1 MLILAR
7 LSLGAKLGEPYA
19 TVPSMAGS
27 KRRTAHRP
35 EPAALADRA
44 RSRPRY
50 LPGRGW
56 PGPGPTAPAASHE
69 AGHRPLVPVV
79 LKDRPRTHPLPARP
93 AHRSPLPVRPSPAG
107 LVDPL
112 AAAGP

>member
-56 PGPGPTAPAASHE
+56 PGPRPTAPVASHE

-79 LKDRPRTHPLPARP
+79 LKDPPSNSSLASSSGPPQPTSGPAITCWTR
-93 AHRSPLPVRPSPAG
+93 
-107 LVDPL
+107 
-112 AAAGP
+112 